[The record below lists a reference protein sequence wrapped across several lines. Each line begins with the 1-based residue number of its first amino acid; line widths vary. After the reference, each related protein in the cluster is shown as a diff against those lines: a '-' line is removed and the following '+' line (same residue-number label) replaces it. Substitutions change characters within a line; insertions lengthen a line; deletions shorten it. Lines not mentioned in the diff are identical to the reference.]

1 MIGKLKGL
9 VDSIQK
15 DHLIL
20 DVNGVGYVVFAS
32 SRTLAMASIGEAMS
46 LLIDT
51 HVRED
56 HIHLFGFSGVEEQRW
71 FRLLTSV
78 QGVGARVGMAILST
92 CSADQLTMAIA
103 AQDKAPIQQTDGVGP
118 KLATRIVTELKD
130 KVGSMATDK
139 ETVVAFT
146 KSQKADAQQSADQDA
161 VSALINLGYGRTEAF
176 TAVMSA
182 KRRDEKADVSSLIR
196 LALQELAA

>member
-32 SRTLAMASIGEAMS
+32 SRSLSIASIGEAMS

-56 HIHLFGFSGVEEQRW
+56 HIHLYGFSSVEEQRW

-78 QGVGARVGMAILST
+78 QGVGAKVGMAILST
-92 CSADQLTMAIA
+92 CSSDQLLMAIA

-130 KVGSMATDK
+130 KVGALASDK

-146 KSQKADAQQSADQDA
+146 KSQKAETQSADHDA
-161 VSALINLGYGRTEAF
+161 VSALVNLGYGRTEAF